1 MARVTTTDCTDWR
14 GLMAMDAIGRTSDRE
29 RRLLQGH
36 LSHCDTCRADAL
48 QVGEAARALAV
59 VDRAALTD
67 PGSVDGHRVDGQPV
81 DASPGPFPALV
92 VLPSGDK
99 PSEGTVEE
107 RPPRPGHRRR
117 WVAVGTVAAAVIVA
131 VGFLLSQAPASPA
144 RTVALSGQPGVHAS
158 ISLSGQK
165 WGTRATLRESG
176 QAGGQVLTVS
186 MQAASGRWW
195 VAGSY
200 RTVGGRRTVTVELT
214 CAVPVKEVAAVW
226 VRDAQGRTVLDGY
239 P

>member
-1 MARVTTTDCTDWR
+1 MARVTTADCTEWR
-14 GLMAMDAIGRTSDRE
+14 GLMAMDAIGRASDHE
-29 RRLLQGH
+29 CRLLEEH
-36 LSHCDTCRADAL
+36 LSQCETCRADAQ
-48 QVGEAARALAV
+48 QVGEAARALAL
-59 VDRAALTD
+59 VDRGALM
-67 PGSVDGHRVDGQPV
+67 GGHQVDGQSV
-81 DASPGPFPALV
+81 DASPVPLPTLV
-92 VLPSGDK
+92 VLPSGDE
-99 PSEGTVEE
+99 PSEGAVEE
-107 RPPRPGHRRR
+107 RPPGSGRRRR
-117 WVAVGTVAAAVIVA
+117 WVAVGTVAAVIVA
-131 VGFLLSQAPASPA
+131 VAFLLSQAPASPV

-200 RTVGGRRTVTVELT
+200 RTVGGRRPVTVELT

>member
-1 MARVTTTDCTDWR
+1 MTTADCTEWR
-14 GLMAMDAIGRTSDRE
+14 GLMAMDAIGRASDHE
-29 RRLLQGH
+29 SWLLEGH
-36 LSHCDTCRADAL
+36 LSHCETCQADAR
-48 QVGEAARALAV
+48 QMGEAARALAV
-59 VDRAALTD
+59 VDRAALAD
-67 PGSVDGHRVDGQPV
+67 PGWVDDQSV

-99 PSEGTVEE
+99 PSEGTVQE
-107 RPPRPGHRRR
+107 RPPRSGHRRR

-131 VGFLLSQAPASPA
+131 VAFLLSQAPASPV

-200 RTVGGRRTVTVELT
+200 RTVGGRRPVTVQLT
-214 CAVPVKEVAAVW
+214 CAVPVQEVAAVW